1 MPPDLA
7 LLIGAGLV
15 YYAFRSAR
23 KRGVNSPPG
32 LFWPTLWYLV
42 VASRMIG
49 LWFEAWGLP
58 LPGSNGDATS
68 GSLVDALFF
77 LVLTIVG
84 LVILLRRHF
93 DWGAALRFNPW
104 IFALLAF
111 MALSILWSGYPFVSF
126 KRYIKVLGSVTMAL
140 VVLTNGQPLESIF
153 TVLRRC
159 LYVHLPMSLV
169 CIKYFRDIG
178 VEYDYNGTS
187 YAWHGIS
194 TSKNDLG
201 QVAMLGVL
209 YFTFDITRHWRQFG
223 WRNFD
228 VLYLLLAVYLLKGS
242 EQQVSMTSVSVCA
255 FALLVFW
262 RLRALRSNLQSARRW
277 VLGVF
282 YVTLCL
288 VTFILIHSVVFF
300 SENSIFGKVITMLG
314 RDITLTG
321 RTDIWHDVYGVA
333 SSNPLFGVGYGGFW
347 IGRLAN
353 IQWDANLSWVL
364 GQAHNGYID
373 TYLQIGLIGSALLAG
388 VLFTTMRR
396 LLASMDEDFDF
407 ACFRITVFLTVIF
420 VNSTETTYLRG
431 DHHLWFIMLLVVWM
445 VPQTDRVLPKR
456 TRENIDA
463 AERADV
469 EVPEISR

>member
-7 LLIGAGLV
+7 LLIGAGFV

-23 KRGVNSPPG
+23 KRGAIAPTG

-49 LWFEAWGLP
+49 LWFLAWGLP
-58 LPGSNGDATS
+58 LPGQSGDATS
-68 GSLVDALFF
+68 GSIVDATFF
-77 LVLTIVG
+77 LLLTIIG
-84 LVILLRRHF
+84 LVILSRRHF
-93 DWGAALRFNPW
+93 DWSAALRFNPW
-104 IFALLAF
+104 IVALLAF

-126 KRYIKVLGSVTMAL
+126 KRYIKVIGSVTMAV

-159 LYVHLPMSLV
+159 LYIHLPMSLV

-209 YFTFDITRHWRQFG
+209 YFTWDIARHWRDFG

-242 EQQVSMTSVSVCA
+242 EDQVSMTSVSVCA
-255 FALLVFW
+255 FALVVFL
-262 RLRALRSNLQSARRW
+262 RLRALRAKLHSARRF
-277 VLGVF
+277 VLSVF
-282 YVTLCL
+282 YATAAL
-288 VTFILIHSVVFF
+288 VTFILIHSVVLF
-300 SENSIFGKVITMLG
+300 SENSLFGKMITMLG

-321 RTDIWHDVYGVA
+321 RTDIWHDVYAVA
-333 SSNPLFGVGYGGFW
+333 SSNPLFGVGFGGFW

-373 TYLQIGLIGSALLAG
+373 TYLQIGLIGAALLAA

-396 LLASMDEDFDF
+396 LLAYLEEDFDF
-407 ACFRITVFLTVIF
+407 ACFRITVFLTVMF
-420 VNSTETTYLRG
+420 VNATESTYLRG
-431 DHHLWFIMLLVVWM
+431 DHHLWFMTLLVVWM
-445 VPQTDRVLPKR
+445 VPHAQHALSKPSRNDA
-456 TRENIDA
+456 DA
-463 AERADV
+463 AVPPAV
-469 EVPEISR
+469 ELSEISR